1 MKHSLFARGF
11 RVLLATALSG
21 LAGCDFAPK
30 YITPEVE
37 TPSHFKTPLPPGASA
52 PLAETWWRDFRSAE
66 LDRLESRIETDNPD
80 YAASLARYER
90 AKAVLDRVNSALY
103 PTIVATPELSFNKQS
118 QHRPLRSAN
127 QPTYYGA
134 NQLLGQLTWEVD
146 LWGRVRDQIA
156 GAKAGAQSN
165 DDLLAATRV
174 SLHAGLARTYVALRG
189 ADAQAA
195 LLARTIK
202 VYQEALTLTQ
212 ARLDQKIAPPIDV
225 ERAKVQLASA
235 QAAAADIAQG
245 RAVLE
250 DAVAALVGETASLFR
265 LKPEARQPA
274 TPHPPSMAPATLL
287 LRRPDVAAN
296 ERLLFAANEGIGSAK
311 ADFLPRFYLNL
322 SGGAQSTNIDLLNFH
337 NSLWSY
343 GPSVTAPV
351 FDGGLRQA
359 NLDIARDDFKIAAAN
374 YKGSIFAAYQEV
386 EDATASI
393 KLLGVEYKALSVA
406 AIAAQRALDMS
417 MSLYK
422 DGAASSLDVVTSQS
436 AALDAQRAQIAVQTR
451 VLEQYVD
458 LALAL
463 GGGWNGQ
470 APPLEAKFP
479 PNASVLGWEGHD
491 PAPLPPGVTTQEV
504 LAPAL
509 GLPVEAKR

>member
-1 MKHSLFARGF
+1 MKLSIFARGF
-11 RVLLATALSG
+11 RAVLAVGLAG

-30 YITPEVE
+30 YFTPEVP
-37 TPSHFKTPLPPGASA
+37 TPAHFKTPLPPGPAT
-52 PLAETWWRDFRSAE
+52 PLAENWWREFQSAE
-66 LDRLESRIETDNPD
+66 LDRLERRIETDNPD
-80 YAASLARYER
+80 YAAALARYER
-90 AKAVLDRVNSALY
+90 AKAVLDRVNSAFY
-103 PTIVATPELSFNKQS
+103 PTIIANPDLSFNKQS
-118 QHRPLRSAN
+118 QHRPLRSN
-127 QPTYYGA
+127 SQPTYYGS
-134 NQLLGQLTWEVD
+134 NQLFSQLTWEVD
-146 LWGRVRDQIA
+146 LWGRVRDLVA

-165 DDLLAATRV
+165 VDQLAATRV
-174 SLHAGLARTYVALRG
+174 SLHATLARTYIALRG
-189 ADAQAA
+189 ADAQAD

-212 ARLDQKIAPPIDV
+212 ARLKQNIAPPIDV
-225 ERAKVQLASA
+225 ERAKVQLAST

-250 DAVAALVGETASLFR
+250 DAVAALAGEEASLVR
-265 LKPEARQPA
+265 IKPEAKQPA
-274 TPHPPSMAPATLL
+274 TPHPPRMAPAMLL

-296 ERLLFAANEGIGSAK
+296 ERLLFAANEGIGAAK
-311 ADFLPRFYLNL
+311 ADFLPRFDILI
-322 SGGAQSTNIDLLNFH
+322 SGGTQSTNLDLLNFH

-374 YKGSIFAAYQEV
+374 YKGSIFAAFQEV

-393 KLLGVEYKALSVA
+393 KLLNEEYQYLSVA
-406 AIAAQRALDMS
+406 ATAAQRALDMS

-436 AALDAQRAQIAVQTR
+436 AALDAQRTQIAVRTR
-451 VLEQYVD
+451 LLEQYVD

-463 GGGWNGQ
+463 GGGWTGQ
-470 APPLEAKFP
+470 APPPEPNFP
-479 PNASVLGWEGHD
+479 PNTSVLGWGGHD
-491 PAPLPPGVTTQEV
+491 PAPLAPGVTTEDV

-509 GLPVEAKR
+509 GLPVEARR